1 MKERNGIGMWMRDSK
16 EQSVAMINKKKKKNQ
31 KTNAR
36 ISLLKTFND
45 HCKKKKKRLK
55 NHPFFKWYN

>member
-1 MKERNGIGMWMRDSK
+1 MKERNGISMWMRDSK
-16 EQSVAMINKKKKKNQ
+16 EQSVAMINKKKKKINQ

-45 HCKKKKKRLK
+45 HCKKKKIEKPSFL
-55 NHPFFKWYN
+55 